1 MKNKNSFKTLSKY
14 LVSHTNH
21 LLVKVYII
29 KNLNQYPSSLHT
41 GLSITSSF
49 LSFSPSVCKIQLSM
63 HFSVCLYIMHIYRQ
77 SERCINTW
85 ISPTLGDGDKNV
97 NMILKPV
104 WRGGGYWSRL
114 YGIRH

>member
-1 MKNKNSFKTLSKY
+1 
-14 LVSHTNH
+14 
-21 LLVKVYII
+21 
-29 KNLNQYPSSLHT
+29 
-41 GLSITSSF
+41 
-49 LSFSPSVCKIQLSM
+49 
-63 HFSVCLYIMHIYRQ
+63 MHIYRQ